1 MRVRFTVKE
10 NWLSNPALVTEADC
24 EEYLFCR
31 GRGWVCLAEE
41 NVVGF
46 SIVDLKNNNIW
57 ALFVQPAFDLKR
69 NWKKLN
75 DPMLAWY
82 FEQTKE
88 MA

>member
-1 MRVRFTVKE
+1 MRVRFTLKE

-46 SIVDLKNNNIW
+46 QFLI
-57 ALFVQPAFDLKR
+57 
-69 NWKKLN
+69 
-75 DPMLAWY
+75 
-82 FEQTKE
+82 
-88 MA
+88 